1 MSAENVAIVKS
12 IYEAFARGDVAAVLG
27 RMSSDVLWHEAENF
41 PYADRNPYRGPEAV
55 AAGVF
60 ARCVGEWNGFA
71 VKMDD
76 LIDGGDR
83 IVALGRYSGQNKATG
98 RHMNPQAV
106 HVWTVKAGKVVAF
119 QQYIDTL
126 DVARATGALCAAA
139 RRKILTAQK
148 IMCFLYPAGGRVIA

>member
-1 MSAENVAIVKS
+1 MSAENLAVVKG
-12 IYEAFARGDVAAVLG
+12 IYDAFAKGDVAGVLG
-27 RMSSDVLWHEAENF
+27 RMSPDIVWMEAENF
-41 PYADRNPYRGPEAV
+41 PYADRNPYRSPGEV

-83 IVALGRYSGQNKATG
+83 IVALGRYTGQNKITG
-98 RHMNPQAV
+98 RRMNPQAV
-106 HVWTVKAGKVVAF
+106 HVWTLKNGKVIAF

-126 DVARATGALCAAA
+126 DVARATGAA
-139 RRKILTAQK
+139 
-148 IMCFLYPAGGRVIA
+148 